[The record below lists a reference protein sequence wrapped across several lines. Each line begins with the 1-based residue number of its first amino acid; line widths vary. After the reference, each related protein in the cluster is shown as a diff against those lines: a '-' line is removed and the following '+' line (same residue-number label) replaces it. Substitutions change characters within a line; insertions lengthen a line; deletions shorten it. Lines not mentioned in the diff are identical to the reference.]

1 MAHKNGFTLIEMLI
15 VLMIVST
22 LTILV
27 IPRIDQLE
35 KVKEETYMIE
45 QLTDDLLYAQQYA
58 MTHKTAVVVVF
69 YNAQGRYRM
78 TESYTLGRTLID
90 RTLPSQWLFELATLQ
105 NPLTFLA
112 NGNVNK
118 SGTILIKNGKTTYK
132 VVFLLGKGRFYVQK
146 L

>member
-22 LTILV
+22 LMILV

-35 KVKEETYMIE
+35 KAKEETYMIE

-90 RTLPSQWLFELATLQ
+90 RTLPSQWAFELATLQ